1 MPSKLW
7 VRLGGPTIA
16 CAQSVLSFS
25 LNLQA
30 CLKCVA
36 CQRTLDAVRLLE
48 HDGDPYCK
56 PCHTSAFGIE
66 VRG

>member
-1 MPSKLW
+1 
-7 VRLGGPTIA
+7 
-16 CAQSVLSFS
+16 VLSVS